1 VTVRGPFFASIRNA
15 LHCLPAQK
23 TWRRPRGRCLIREKT
38 LQKRPFGKTG
48 WQVSEI
54 GFGAWAIGGSWGDVS
69 EREAQFA
76 LNAALDAGMTFIDTA
91 DVYGDGRSE
100 RLIAGVLKSRG
111 RDGIVVATKA
121 GRKISPHVS
130 AGYTPAALEKY
141 IDDSLRNLEVDA
153 LDVLQLHCPPTEVYD
168 RPEIFEALDKL
179 VAKGKLKSYGVS
191 VERIDEALKALDYPI
206 TSVQII
212 FNMFRLRPAERFFAR
227 AREQQVSIIAR
238 VPLASG
244 MLTGKLSAES
254 TFAAD
259 DHRQFNRHGE
269 SFDVGET
276 FSGVP
281 YDVGLQAVE
290 ELRAIAGGTPLA
302 QLALR
307 WILMFDAITVAI
319 PGAKNAEQAA
329 SNAAAADL
337 PALGEAQ
344 MATVRDIYERLIKP
358 HVHQR
363 W

>member
-1 VTVRGPFFASIRNA
+1 VA
-15 LHCLPAQK
+15 
-23 TWRRPRGRCLIREKT
+23 PRLIEEKT

-69 EREAQFA
+69 DRDAEAA
-76 LNAALDAGMTFIDTA
+76 LNAALDQGMTFIDTA

-100 RLIAGVLKSRG
+100 RLIARVLKSRG
-111 RDGIVVATKA
+111 RDGLVVATKA
-121 GRKISPHVS
+121 GRKVNPHVS
-130 AGYTPAALEKY
+130 AGYTPAVLEQY

-153 LDVLQLHCPPTEVYD
+153 LDVVQLHCPPSEVYY
-168 RPEIFEALDKL
+168 RPEIFEALDKM

-191 VERIDEALKALDYPI
+191 VENVEQALKALEYPI
-206 TSVQII
+206 SSIQII
-212 FNMFRLRPAERFFAR
+212 FNMFRLRPTERLFAR
-227 AREQQVSIIAR
+227 ALEQQVAIIAR

-244 MLTGKLSAES
+244 LLTGKLSAQS

-269 SFDVGET
+269 AFDVGET

-290 ELRAIAGGTPLA
+290 ELRAIAGSAPLA
-302 QLALR
+302 QFALR
-307 WILMFDAITVAI
+307 WILMFDAVTVAI

-329 SNAAAADL
+329 GNAKAASL
-337 PALGEAQ
+337 PALTDAQ
-344 MATVRDIYERLIKP
+344 MAAVRDTYERLIKP